1 MSKTF
6 GMIGGGGG
14 GIKLASISITTPPAK
29 TTYTAGETFDPAGMV
44 VEATYSNGAKAVAT
58 GYSYTPST
66 ALTDGTTAVTIQYT
80 EGGVTKTAEQA
91 ITVVHRLESIAVTT
105 QPTKA
110 TYEYGDTFSSSGMVV
125 TATYSDGATANVTG
139 YTTSPSTMS
148 KVGEQTVTVSYTERG
163 VTKTTTLSVTVE
175 RKSIATVPS
184 QSGTLTYT
192 GSAQSPIWSNYNAE
206 QLTIGGVTSGTNA
219 GSYNATFTPNANY
232 RWSDGSTTA
241 KSVSWTI
248 GKAAGSLSL
257 SADTLS
263 LDSTT
268 TSGAITVTRA
278 GDGNITASSSDT
290 DIATVSVS
298 GNTVT
303 VTGVASGSATITV
316 NVGEGTNYT
325 APSSKTVS
333 VTVQFIQ
340 ALNDCTWAQIKE
352 ISDAGQAANYWSIG
366 DRKAVTLNGTV
377 GKLSLSNVTT
387 YAFIIGF
394 NHNASVEGTNRIHFQ
409 LAKTAL
415 TGGTDVCLCDSSYNS
430 NVSTTGYFSMNSSR
444 TNSGGWASSQM
455 RTNICGTSLSSYSG
469 TIIAVIPEALRA
481 VLKSVTK
488 YTDNTGNGSTAASA
502 VTATTD
508 YFFILSEFEVFGSIK
523 DANRNESS
531 KQAQY
536 TYYSAGNSKIKYKH
550 DNTSTAVSWWF
561 RSPRASGSYNFV
573 RVNNVGIVNTTFA
586 NTSLGFAPGFCV

>member
-1 MSKTF
+1 MAEYLTNTND
-6 GMIGGGGG
+6 
-14 GIKLASISITTPPAK
+14 LTL
-29 TTYTAGETFDPAGMV
+29 
-44 VEATYSNGAKAVAT
+44 VADAIRT
-58 GYSYTPST
+58 KG
-66 ALTDGTTAVTIQYT
+66 GTTELLAYPDEFVI
-80 EGGVTKTAEQA
+80 AIQA
-91 ITVVHRLESIAVTT
+91 IQTGPELQIIVTVTSG
-105 QPTKA
+105 A
-110 TYEYGDTFSSSGMVV
+110 TV
-125 TATYSDGATANVTG
+125 TATKGSLSVSGTSVNGTCTLTVSEAGTWSVNATLGGQTSDTKNITFTDS
-139 YTTSPSTMS
+139 YTTS
-148 KVGEQTVTVSYTERG
+148 
-163 VTKTTTLSVTVE
+163 
-175 RKSIATVPS
+175 
-184 QSGTLTYT
+184 LTFF
-192 GSAQSPIWSNYNAE
+192 N
-206 QLTIGGVTSGTNA
+206 
-219 GSYNATFTPNANY
+219 
-232 RWSDGSTTA
+232 
-241 KSVSWTI
+241 
-248 GKAAGSLSL
+248 
-257 SADTLS
+257 
-263 LDSTT
+263 
-268 TSGAITVTRA
+268 
-278 GDGNITASSSDT
+278 
-290 DIATVSVS
+290 
-298 GNTVT
+298 
-303 VTGVASGSATITV
+303 ATITV
-316 NVGEGTNYT
+316 
-325 APSSKTVS
+325 TVESGAS
-333 VTVQFIQ
+333 VTLKKGGTTIATKTSNGTAVFTVTETGTYTVEATKNGQTTSGSVNVVSGTTSYSLTLSFVSST
-340 ALNDCTWAQIKE
+340 LNDNEWSVIRSV
-352 ISDAGQAANYWSIG
+352 SDAGQGANYWSIG

-377 GKLSLSNVTT
+377 GHLTLSNYKT